1 MINENS
7 YNLDDEE
14 KEILE
19 AFEKG
24 ELRSNLKDP
33 VKDLAGVIK
42 AAENTLKKNRT
53 VNIKISEV
61 DLIKIKSK
69 AYENGIP
76 YQTLMGTILHQYAN
90 DRLTTAL

>member
-14 KEILE
+14 KQILE

-33 VKDLAGVIK
+33 EKDLAEVIK

-61 DLIKIKSK
+61 DLMKIKSK

-90 DRLTTAL
+90 DRLTASL

>member
-24 ELRSNLKDP
+24 ELRSNLKVP
-33 VKDLAGVIK
+33 EKDLTEVIK

-90 DRLTTAL
+90 DRLTAAL